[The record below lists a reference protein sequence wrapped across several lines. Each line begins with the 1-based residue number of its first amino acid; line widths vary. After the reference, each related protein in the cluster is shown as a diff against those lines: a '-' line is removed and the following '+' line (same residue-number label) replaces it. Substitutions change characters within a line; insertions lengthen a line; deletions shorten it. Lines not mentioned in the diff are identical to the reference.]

1 MKAKQRGLH
10 KAENEKASQLTK
22 ILVPTLQLDKLMRF
36 VKEDYL
42 VSTSKMVHHSKFLI
56 SMHIVPF
63 MF

>member
-22 ILVPTLQLDKLMRF
+22 ILVPTLRLDKLVRF
-36 VKEDYL
+36 VKEEFI

-56 SMHIVPF
+56 
-63 MF
+63 